1 MTQNNLAKAAL
12 ALEDWSTAAESSRHV
27 LTLYP
32 DYDEAY
38 QRAHLVYHEKLFA
51 YASAF
56 EVTTHWLDR
65 HPEDVPAQ
73 ANFAEAH
80 LTTGHFAE
88 AERHLEQL
96 LKKPDLDS
104 TSSVGLRI
112 VDMVTA
118 LALKKAAAV
127 PQKLQELRTFLSQQP
142 ETFQA
147 GWSFDGTAHYV
158 QTEQVFARYRPW
170 LMELFAVVKA
180 KDRAALL
187 AALDRVQAGFTP

>member
-1 MTQNNLAKAAL
+1 MAQNNLAKASL
-12 ALEDWSTAAESSRHV
+12 AREDWPTAAESSRNV

-56 EVTTHWLDR
+56 EVTQQWLSR

-80 LTTGHFAE
+80 LTTGRYAE
-88 AERHLEQL
+88 AERRLERL

-104 TSSVGLRI
+104 ASSVGLRI
-112 VDMVTA
+112 VDIVTT
-118 LALKKAAAV
+118 LALKKASTV
-127 PQKLQELRTFLSQQP
+127 PQKLQALRAFVSAQP
-142 ETFQA
+142 ANFHPD
-147 GWSFDGTAHYV
+147 WSFDGTAHYV
-158 QTEQVFARYRPW
+158 QTEQVFAPYRPW
-170 LMELFAVVKA
+170 LMDLFAVVNA

-187 AALDRVQAGFTP
+187 AALDRVQADFKP